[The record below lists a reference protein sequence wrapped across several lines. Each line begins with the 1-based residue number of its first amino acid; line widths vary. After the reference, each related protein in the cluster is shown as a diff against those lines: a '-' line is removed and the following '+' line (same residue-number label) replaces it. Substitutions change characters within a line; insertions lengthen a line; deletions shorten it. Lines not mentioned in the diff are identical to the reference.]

1 MMIYFV
7 VKLGFILLFTIIYS
21 SAECQIG
28 HWRSL
33 HKYECFE
40 METEE
45 GNAIDK
51 TPMLVEEKYDNVR
64 FLSFTHKDFV
74 SLIHVNAF

>member
-1 MMIYFV
+1 
-7 VKLGFILLFTIIYS
+7 
-21 SAECQIG
+21 
-28 HWRSL
+28 
-33 HKYECFE
+33 

-45 GNAIDK
+45 SHARDE
-51 TPMLVEEKYDNVR
+51 TPMVVEEKYDNVR

>member
-1 MMIYFV
+1 MPIEFLMIYFV
-7 VKLGFILLFTIIYS
+7 VYNNS

-28 HWRSL
+28 HWRSW
-33 HKYECFE
+33 HKYECIE

-45 GNAIDK
+45 GHAKDE

-64 FLSFTHKDFV
+64 FLSFAHKDFA